1 MNPLAWRRHPA
12 TLLLTEPSLQA
23 DWDRLSAQRLDL
35 PFMCASAMGA
45 ALRVL
50 GTGQE
55 QLLVGSGHGGVQAML
70 LLVPEGRLRWRTFQ
84 PSQMPL
90 GAWVAASDLDLPT
103 LCRGLMRG
111 PLGMCLVLSI
121 TQVDPLQ
128 APRGADAA
136 DARHSDYI
144 DTAWVDVIGTFD
156 DYWAARGKNLRQN
169 MRKQRNKLAAEGTT
183 PQWRLLRGVEDVGP
197 ALDRYGAL
205 ESAGWKASEG
215 TAIHANNDQGRF
227 YRQLFEA
234 AAARGEALVSEYL
247 FNDRTAAINLCLLRA
262 GVLVVLK
269 TTYDESIPK
278 TLSPAFLLRE
288 EELHHFFAGREIRRI
303 EYYGKVMDWHTKFT
317 ENKRGLYHLTV
328 YRWPLLRRLAERR
341 MSGLPSAVAAE
352 PAAEHEDQAHAR

>member
-12 TLLLTEPSLQA
+12 ALLLTDPTLQT

-45 ALRVL
+45 ALQVL
-50 GTGQE
+50 GNGQE
-55 QLLVGSGHGGVQAML
+55 QLLVASSRAGVQAML

-90 GAWVAASDLDLPT
+90 GAWVAARDVDLPT
-103 LCRGLMRG
+103 LCRSLIRG

-128 APRGADAA
+128 APRGADMD

-144 DTAWVDVIGTFD
+144 DTAWVNITGTFD

-183 PQWRLLRGVEDVGP
+183 PQWRLLRSVEDVGP
-197 ALDRYGAL
+197 ALERYGAL
-205 ESAGWKASEG
+205 ESAGWKASQG
-215 TAIHANNDQGRF
+215 TAIHADNAQGRF

-247 FNDRTAAINLCLLRA
+247 FNDRSAALNLCLLRA

-278 TLSPAFLLRE
+278 ALSPAFLLRE
-288 EELHHFFAGREIRRI
+288 EELQHFFAGQEIRRI

-341 MSGLPSAVAAE
+341 EARLPSPVAAD
-352 PAAEHEDQAHAR
+352 PAAQQEAQVHP